1 MPDITG
7 MNPTEFRELLHTLV
21 NEELFKSRERLAA
34 LLAKESPQEALE
46 AEFFHFHGDYID
58 FAYWLEDYE
67 EDPLEGLTPDTPL
80 AKKLKRQREYILTNR
95 KTTRK
100 ERNFRRMGIYLN
112 SDPMPEKKIAE
123 LPPDKYRRL
132 LRSLVAE
139 ELFPVRE
146 RLVALLKQNP
156 TDQELDL
163 AFRELYV
170 AYELLEVAFEDYHYD
185 PDEGLELRPEF
196 VEELDQRIADHEAG
210 TAETISLEEVA
221 KEFGVKIKHLS
232 DTHEQQCHGTAR
244 RVHPPNTQMT
254 TV

>member
-1 MPDITG
+1 MKKITE
-7 MNPTEFRELLHTLV
+7 MNTTEFRELLYTLV

-34 LLAKESPQEALE
+34 LLTKDSPREALD
-46 AEFFHFHGDYID
+46 AEFFHFHGDYVD

-80 AKKLKRQREYILTNR
+80 AKKLKRQREYILANR
-95 KTTRK
+95 KTTLV
-100 ERNFRRMGIYLN
+100 ERNFRRMGLYLN
-112 SDPMPEKKIAE
+112 DDPMPEKKIVE
-123 LPPDKYRRL
+123 LPLDAYRRL

-156 TDQELDL
+156 SDQELDT

-196 VEELDQRIADHEAG
+196 AEELDRRIADYEDG
-210 TAETISLEEVA
+210 TAETVTLEEVA
-221 KEFGVKIKHLS
+221 KEFGVKLKC
-232 DTHEQQCHGTAR
+232 TR
-244 RVHPPNTQMT
+244 
-254 TV
+254 

>member
-1 MPDITG
+1 MPDLTQ

-34 LLAKESPQEALE
+34 LLAKDSSQEVLE
-46 AEFFHFHGDYID
+46 AEFFHFHGDYVD

-80 AKKLKRQREYILTNR
+80 AKKLKRQREYILANR
-95 KTTRK
+95 KTTLK
-100 ERNFRRMGIYLN
+100 ERNFRRMGTYLN
-112 SDPMPEKKIAE
+112 SDPMPKKKIAE
-123 LPPDKYRRL
+123 LPPDEYRRL

-139 ELFPVRE
+139 EIFPVRE
-146 RLVALLKQNP
+146 WLVALLKQNP
-156 TDQELDL
+156 SDEALDM

-196 VEELDQRIADHEAG
+196 AEELDQRITDQEAG

-221 KEFGVKIKHLS
+221 KEFGVKLKC
-232 DTHEQQCHGTAR
+232 TR
-244 RVHPPNTQMT
+244 
-254 TV
+254 